1 VPHADNT
8 NWISLLVGQPVPR
21 TDIWSVEEIPA
32 VRAGWDLTH
41 LNTNTPD
48 LERLVEHHVLGSPGG
63 RELTAEVYV
72 PRGAGPF
79 PVLVYAHGGGWC
91 FGSAAG
97 VRRPVTRLA
106 EAGFLTINI
115 NYALAPEQPFPAA
128 VEDMVFALRWA
139 DAHAAELGGDP
150 RRLLAGGD
158 SAGANLAAA
167 AAHVLH
173 GDPTAVDAH
182 GFEPEAMRLSGLV
195 LLFGLFD
202 WQRAILEPGSH
213 SDGSMEVVFNQGYLG
228 PHFLSRHRDPLA
240 SPLLSPHLAAFPPCY
255 LSVGDQD
262 SILDQSLAMTRAL
275 TAHNVPT
282 TLSVVAGVDH
292 TFTYVEH
299 VIPELVTPEVERILD
314 WMKRTTASL
323 VTA

>member
-173 GDPTAVDAH
+173 GDPTAVQAH
-182 GFEPEAMRLSGLV
+182 GLAPEPVRLSGLL
-195 LLFGLFD
+195 LLFGCSTGSSPCST
-202 WQRAILEPGSH
+202 RARTTTAPWRSSSTGLPRAALPQPAPRPAGH
-213 SDGSMEVVFNQGYLG
+213 
-228 PHFLSRHRDPLA
+228 PLH
-240 SPLLSPHLAAFPPCY
+240 SPHLGPSRPATSAWATRTR
-255 LSVGDQD
+255 S
-262 SILDQSLAMTRAL
+262 STRAW
-275 TAHNVPT
+275 P
-282 TLSVVAGVDH
+282 
-292 TFTYVEH
+292 
-299 VIPELVTPEVERILD
+299 
-314 WMKRTTASL
+314 
-323 VTA
+323 